1 MHYRNSIDCTR
12 QRIGDLQSGVAFGGL
27 TAALLRRR
35 AALKVARVLV
45 RRSAKSGLIRTGHT
59 IVGKTILTVD
69 DSASVLQMVK
79 MTLVGAGY
87 QVKQAANGEDGLAK
101 ARLGAID
108 MVLTD
113 LNMPIMDGLTLIREL
128 RKLPAFKGIPIVFL
142 TTESDP
148 GMKQKAKAAGA
159 TGWITKPFQ
168 QDQLV
173 AVARKVLG
181 A

>member
-1 MHYRNSIDCTR
+1 LPRP
-12 QRIGDLQSGVAFGGL
+12 
-27 TAALLRRR
+27 
-35 AALKVARVLV
+35 
-45 RRSAKSGLIRTGHT
+45 RRSEVAGFRSADSAESRLIRTGHA
-59 IVGKTILTVD
+59 IMSKTILTVD

-87 QVKQAANGEDGLAK
+87 QVKQAANGADGLAK
-101 ARLGAID
+101 ARSGAID

-142 TTESDP
+142 TTESDA
-148 GMKQKAKAAGA
+148 GMKQQAKAAGA